1 MYHTCMHVFVAMYI
15 CVTILLMPPLDDIE
29 PEKELVMKHVR
40 MELINLTALIPVLN
54 KHNLLSWD
62 DNYKLLNYSVSP
74 LERAN
79 ALLYIII
86 PSKGPGAFKRF
97 ITCLQEET
105 EHIGHQELAKLL
117 TPSMKSEW

>member
-1 MYHTCMHVFVAMYI
+1 MS
-15 CVTILLMPPLDDIE
+15 LLDDIE

-40 MELINLTALIPVLN
+40 LELINLTALIPVLN
-54 KHNLLSWD
+54 KHNLLTLD

-79 ALLYIII
+79 LLLYMII

-105 EHIGHQELAKLL
+105 EHIGHQELAKML
-117 TPSMKSEW
+117 TAPLKGEH

>member
-1 MYHTCMHVFVAMYI
+1 MC
-15 CVTILLMPPLDDIE
+15 LLDDIE

-40 MELINLTALIPVLN
+40 LELINLTALIPVLN
-54 KHNLLSWD
+54 KHNLLTLD
-62 DNYKLLNYSVSP
+62 DNYKLLDYSISP

-86 PSKGPGAFKRF
+86 PSKGPGAFKTF

-105 EHIGHQELAKLL
+105 EHIGHQELAKML
-117 TPSMKSEW
+117 TPPTKSEC